1 MAVLFVF
8 IDGVGAGA
16 RDPSLNPLARHE
28 FLLSQFSDGS
38 GAPLPASGRAVL
50 ADACLGVSGR
60 PQSATGQTSILTGEN
75 AARAIGKHLLGFP
88 NESLRAILRARSL
101 FRALAEAG

>member
-38 GAPLPASGRAVL
+38 GAPLPAGGRAAL

-60 PQSATGQTSILTGEN
+60 PQSATGQTTILTGEN
-75 AARAIGKHLLGFP
+75 APAALGQHLLGFP
-88 NESLRAILRARSL
+88 NAPLRELLQARSM
-101 FRALAEAG
+101 F